1 MVLNVKVGHDFL
13 KNRLS
18 IVTET
23 IFTTPIYF
31 YPPIISRLWLKADLS
46 SSSVNKIHPRRWE
59 LIQCI
64 FLWHLDH
71 IIITHPDFCMIK
83 ATSVCKSTIQLI
95 HFINKNI
102 GKIRS
107 LSTPIL
113 DASLARLPAFSK
125 IRRVISVSAYRLGF
139 INNFIIKYFNQN
151 FSVLC
156 HLSSVFCL
164 CIFSHFVSYE

>member
-1 MVLNVKVGHDFL
+1 MALNVKVGHNFS
-13 KNRLS
+13 KNKLS
-18 IVTET
+18 IVTES
-23 IFTTPIYF
+23 IFTTLFYF